1 MATEAEV
8 EAIIADALPPM
19 RRFAAGRYAIT
30 LAGSRGKR
38 AADEDSDID
47 FRLYCDAAAPDST
60 EKRDALS
67 AFDDV
72 MASWKRRGIEI
83 DGCWVRTIVEID
95 RELDDWLAGVL
106 APQAIVWTVWG

>member
-8 EAIIADALPPM
+8 EAIITDALPLM
-19 RRFAAGRYAIT
+19 RRFAVGRYAIT
-30 LAGSRGKR
+30 LAGSRGKG

-47 FRLYCDAAAPDST
+47 FRLYCDAPAPDSD

-67 AFDDV
+67 AFDEV
-72 MASWKRRGIEI
+72 IASWKRRGIEI
-83 DGCWVRTIVEID
+83 DGCWVRTIAEID